1 MIGIWGGLF
10 GIAGF
15 TMTCLVF
22 VQLYGFSFLQG
33 IGNALFA
40 LLPGIVISW
49 SYLVLN
55 SDVDILPTFFVMVG
69 AFIGGNIGSNISIKK
84 GNNFI
89 KYAMMSMVM
98 LVCFKLV
105 FDLVENF

>member
-1 MIGIWGGLF
+1 
-10 GIAGF
+10 
-15 TMTCLVF
+15 
-22 VQLYGFSFLQG
+22 
-33 IGNALFA
+33 
-40 LLPGIVISW
+40 
-49 SYLVLN
+49 
-55 SDVDILPTFFVMVG
+55 MVG